1 MDSANPA
8 KTVHQS
14 VARQIAELIESGN
27 FKKGDK
33 LPAERALAER
43 FKVSRS
49 SIREAIKSLAQKNL
63 VESRR
68 GDGTYILADM
78 DADIFE
84 AFTTAFSDQK
94 KRISDIFQF
103 RRVIEPEIAALAA
116 ASMNENTLN
125 RLKVIVCDQQM
136 QAQNGKN
143 TSDLDAKLHLEIAK
157 ATGNSIFPEMMQ
169 ALDRIMEESRSE
181 ILQPPKRQ
189 QASIVAHFKILEAFE
204 NNNPAQAREAMRK
217 HIDEVEEAAI
227 GRDSTE

>member
-1 MDSANPA
+1 MDSNPT

-27 FKKGDK
+27 LKKGDK
-33 LPAERALAER
+33 LPAERALAEK

-78 DADIFE
+78 DADIFD

-103 RRVIEPEIAALAA
+103 RKVIEPEIAALAA
-116 ASMNENTLN
+116 ASMDEETLN
-125 RLKVIVCDQQM
+125 RMKVIVCDQQM
-136 QAQNGKN
+136 QAQSGKN
-143 TSDLDAKLHLEIAK
+143 TSELDASLHHEIAK

-169 ALDRIMEESRSE
+169 ALDRIMKESRSE
-181 ILQPPKRQ
+181 ILQPPARQ
-189 QASIVAHFKILEAFE
+189 QASIAAHFKILEAFE
-204 NNNPAQAREAMRK
+204 NRDPALARETMRQ
-217 HIDEVEEAAI
+217 HISEVEEAAT
-227 GRDSTE
+227 GRDSSK